1 LDNKPQNIA
10 ANNKIKMIDHIFFT
24 LSSTIKKAGSK
35 TAFAEIDHHYPL
47 LIAKYFYGQQTTLF
61 VIVTAISA
69 NEASAIFYNQIKGKI
84 EKDLSHLY
92 YQHLGLF
99 RPSML
104 FGQCDECRLGEQLGT
119 IVIKALAFIIPKK
132 HQVIQAKKVAKAM
145 LVYAE
150 NPPVGVSI
158 IQSDQL
164 QNY

>member
-1 LDNKPQNIA
+1 
-10 ANNKIKMIDHIFFT
+10 MDHIFCT
-24 LSSTIKKAGSK
+24 LGSTMKKAGSK

-61 VIVTAISA
+61 AIVTAMSA
-69 NEASAIFYNQIKGKI
+69 NEAFADIAVFYNQIKGKI
-84 EKDLSHLY
+84 EKDLSNLDD
-92 YQHLGLF
+92 QHLGLF

-104 FGQCDECRLGEQLGT
+104 SGQRDECRLGEQLGT
-119 IVIKALAFIIPKK
+119 IVMIALAFMIPKK

-145 LVYAE
+145 LFYAE